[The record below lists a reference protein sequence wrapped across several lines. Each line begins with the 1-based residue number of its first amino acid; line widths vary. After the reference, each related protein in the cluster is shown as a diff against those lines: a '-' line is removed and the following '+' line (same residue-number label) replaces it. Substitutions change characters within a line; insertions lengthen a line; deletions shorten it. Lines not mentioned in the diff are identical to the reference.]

1 MFIREQCVSRYVT
14 KPANF
19 SAEEQDQLFRLL
31 RQLDGDSSATQRDL
45 AAAVGVSL
53 GRLNTLLRS
62 ATDASLV
69 ERITKDSADKR
80 QRVAYALTLKGASEK
95 NRLTDI
101 FLARKF
107 AEYDALHAELTGTA
121 SGFSPLKGRTKLMQ
135 NNLAPIPE
143 LYVSYDSAQKL
154 KVEAADLTSH
164 DLTPR
169 QICDLELLM
178 NGGFNPLKGFLSEA
192 DYDSVVDNMRLT
204 TGELWPMPI
213 TLDVSKDFADSIEL
227 GQDIALRDQEG
238 VILGTMT
245 VTDKWVPNKAK
256 EAEKV
261 FGADDLAHPA
271 VNYLHHTAGEVYL
284 GGPVTG
290 IQQPVHYDFRAR
302 RDTPNELRA
311 YFRKMGWRKIVAFQT
326 RNPLHR
332 AHQELTFRA
341 AREAE
346 ANLLIHPV
354 VGLTKPGDIDH
365 FTRVRCYEAVLDQYP
380 ASTTTMSLLNL
391 AMRMAGPREAV
402 WHGLIRKNHGC
413 THFIVG
419 RDHAGPGKNSA
430 GEDFY
435 GPYDAQD
442 LFREHQ
448 EEIGI
453 TMVDFKHMV
462 YVQERA
468 QYEPADEIADKD
480 DVTILN
486 ISGTELRRRLA
497 EGLEIPEWFSF
508 PTVVQ
513 ELRKSKPPRAKQGF
527 TVFFTGFSGSGKST
541 IANALMVKLMEMGGR
556 PVTLLDGDIVRKNLS
571 SELGFSKEHR
581 DLNIRRIGYVASEI
595 TKNGGIAICAPIAP
609 YASTRRA
616 VREDIEAFGAF
627 VEVHVA
633 TTIEECERRDRKG
646 LYKLAREGKIKE
658 FTGISDPYDVPENPE
673 LSVETENVEV
683 DNCAHQVLLKLES
696 MGLIKA

>member
-1 MFIREQCVSRYVT
+1 MTMLS
-14 KPANF
+14 
-19 SAEEQDQLFRLL
+19 
-31 RQLDGDSSATQRDL
+31 
-45 AAAVGVSL
+45 
-53 GRLNTLLRS
+53 
-62 ATDASLV
+62 
-69 ERITKDSADKR
+69 
-80 QRVAYALTLKGASEK
+80 
-95 NRLTDI
+95 
-101 FLARKF
+101 
-107 AEYDALHAELTGTA
+107 
-121 SGFSPLKGRTKLMQ
+121 
-135 NNLAPIPE
+135 NLAPIPE

-154 KVEAADLTSH
+154 KVEAVELTSH
-164 DLTPR
+164 DLSPR

-178 NGGFNPLKGFLSEA
+178 NGGFNPLKGFLSED
-192 DYDSVVDNMRLT
+192 DYNSVVDNMRLT

-213 TLDVSKDFADSIEL
+213 TLDVSEDFAASIVI

-245 VTDKWVPNKAK
+245 ITDRWEPNKAK

-261 FGADDLAHPA
+261 YGTDDDAHPA
-271 VNYLHHTAGEVYL
+271 VNYLHNQAGKIYL

-290 IQQPVHYDFRAR
+290 IQQPVHYDFRAK

-311 YFRKMGWRKIVAFQT
+311 YFRKMGWRKVVAFQT

-341 AREAE
+341 AREAQ

-354 VGLTKPGDIDH
+354 VGLTKPGDVDH
-365 FTRVRCYEAVLDQYP
+365 FTRVRCYEAVLDKYP
-380 ASTTTMSLLNL
+380 QATTSMSLLNL

-419 RDHAGPGKNSA
+419 RDHAGPGSNSQ
-430 GEDFY
+430 GKYFY
-435 GPYDAQD
+435 GAYDAQD
-442 LFREHQ
+442 MFREHQ
-448 EEIGI
+448 EEMGI
-453 TMVDFKHMV
+453 EMVDFKHMV
-462 YVQERA
+462 WVAERA
-468 QYEPADEIADKD
+468 QYEAIDEIEDKD
-480 DVTILN
+480 NVTILN
-486 ISGTELRRRLA
+486 ISGTELRRRLS

-508 PTVVQ
+508 PEVVK
-513 ELRKSKPPRAKQGF
+513 ELRRTKPPRSKQGF

-609 YASTRRA
+609 YATTRRA
-616 VREDIEAFGAF
+616 VREDVESFGAF
-627 VEVHVA
+627 LEIHVA
-633 TTIEECERRDRKG
+633 TSIEECEKRDRKG

-673 LSVETENVEV
+673 LSVETLNVDV
-683 DNCAHQVLLKLES
+683 DTCAHQVLLKLES
-696 MGLIKA
+696 MGLIAAE

>member
-1 MFIREQCVSRYVT
+1 MAISPEKITTEQ
-14 KPANF
+14 
-19 SAEEQDQLFRLL
+19 EDQLFRLL
-31 RQLDGDSSATQRDL
+31 RQLEIAPEASQRVT
-45 AAAVGVSL
+45 AQAIGVSL
-53 GRLNTLLRS
+53 GRLNALLKQ
-62 ATDASLV
+62 AADAKFIKITDHSG
-69 ERITKDSADKR
+69 SDKR
-80 QRVAYALTLKGASEK
+80 ARYAYEITARGAGEK
-95 NRLTDI
+95 NRLTTQ
-101 FLARKF
+101 FLARKLS
-107 AEYDALHAELTGTA
+107 EYDALHAELTGST
-121 SGFSPLKGRTKLMQ
+121 SGLISLNQRTKLME

-143 LYVSYDSAQKL
+143 LYVSYESAQKL
-154 KVEAADLTSH
+154 KVEAADLVSH

-178 NGGFNPLKGFLSEA
+178 NGGFNPLKGFLTEA

-213 TLDVSKDFADSIEL
+213 TLDVSEDFAASLEA

-238 VILGTMT
+238 VILATMT
-245 VTDKWVPNKAK
+245 VTDSWAPNKAK

-261 FGADDLAHPA
+261 FGADDDAHPA
-271 VNYLHHTAGEVYL
+271 VNYLHNQAGKIYL

-302 RDTPNELRA
+302 RDTPNELRS
-311 YFRKMGWRKIVAFQT
+311 YFRKMGWRKVVAFQT

-341 AREAE
+341 AREAQ

-354 VGLTKPGDIDH
+354 VGLTKPGDVDH
-365 FTRVRCYEAVLDQYP
+365 FTRVRCYEAVLDKYP
-380 ASTTTMSLLNL
+380 AATTSMSLLNL

-419 RDHAGPGKNSA
+419 RDHAGPGSNSQ

-435 GPYDAQD
+435 GPYDAQE
-442 LFREHQ
+442 LFRANQ
-448 EEIGI
+448 EEMGI
-453 TMVDFKHMV
+453 EMVDFKHMV
-462 YVQERA
+462 WVDERA
-468 QYEPADEIADKD
+468 QYEAIDEIEDKD

-508 PTVVQ
+508 PEVVK
-513 ELRKSKPPRAKQGF
+513 ELRRTKPPRNKQGF

-556 PVTLLDGDIVRKNLS
+556 PVTLLDGDLVRKNLS

-609 YASTRRA
+609 YATTRRA
-616 VREDIEAFGAF
+616 VREDIEGFGAF

-633 TTIEECERRDRKG
+633 TSIEECERRDRKG

-658 FTGISDPYDVPENPE
+658 FTGISDPYDVPANPE
-673 LSVETENVEV
+673 LSVETENVDV

-696 MGLIKA
+696 MGLIAAE

>member
-1 MFIREQCVSRYVT
+1 MT
-14 KPANF
+14 ALPATP
-19 SAEEQDQLFRLL
+19 SLPEEDQLFRLL
-31 RQLDGDSSATQRDL
+31 RQLDRAPEASQRATAEAL
-45 AAAVGVSL
+45 GISL
-53 GRLNTLLRS
+53 GRLNTYLR
-62 ATDASLV
+62 AASEAGLV
-69 ERITKDSADKR
+69 SISHRDGPDRR
-80 QRVAYALTLKGASEK
+80 QRFAYSLTLRGASEK
-95 NRLTDI
+95 ARLADR

-107 AEYDALHAELTGTA
+107 AEFDALHAELTGTH
-121 SGFSPLKGRTKLMQ
+121 SQFVPIVTRTSLMQ
-135 NNLAPIPE
+135 NNLAPLPE

-154 KVEAADLTSH
+154 KVEAGDLTSW
-164 DLTPR
+164 DLSPR

-178 NGGFNPLKGFLSEA
+178 NGGFYPLKGFLTEA
-192 DYDSVVDNMRLT
+192 DYDSVVETMRLAD
-204 TGELWPMPI
+204 GSLWPMPI
-213 TLDVSKDFADSIEL
+213 TLDVSEEFADKIEL
-227 GQDIALRDQEG
+227 NQDIALRDQEG
-238 VILGTMT
+238 VILATMT
-245 VTDKWVPNKAK
+245 ITDKWVPNKAR

-261 FGADDLAHPA
+261 FGADDDAHPA
-271 VNYLHHTAGEVYL
+271 VNYLHNQAGKVYL

-290 IQQPVHYDFRAR
+290 IQPPTHYDFRAT

-311 YFRKMGWRKIVAFQT
+311 RFRKLGWRKVVAFQT

-341 AREAE
+341 AREAQ
-346 ANLLIHPV
+346 ANLLIHPI
-354 VGLTKPGDIDH
+354 VGMTKPGDVDH
-365 FTRVRCYEAVLDQYP
+365 FTRVRCYEAVLDKYP
-380 ASTTTMSLLNL
+380 NATTTMSLLNL

-402 WHGLIRKNHGC
+402 WHGLIRANHGC

-419 RDHAGPGKNSA
+419 RDHAGPGKNSQ

-442 LFREHQ
+442 LFTQ
-448 EEIGI
+448 YKDEIGI
-453 TMVDFKHMV
+453 EMVPFKHMV

-468 QYEPADEIADKD
+468 QYEAIDEIEDKD

-486 ISGTELRRRLA
+486 ISGTELRRRLR
-497 EGLEIPEWFSF
+497 EGLEIPDWFSF
-508 PTVVQ
+508 PEVVAQ
-513 ELRKSKPPRAKQGF
+513 LRRTSPPRSEQGF

-609 YASTRRA
+609 YAATRRA
-616 VREDIEAFGAF
+616 VREEIEQYGAF

-633 TTIEECERRDRKG
+633 TSLEECERRDRKG

-673 LSVETENVEV
+673 LRVETEGTFV

-696 MGLIKA
+696 MGLIAGE

>member
-1 MFIREQCVSRYVT
+1 M
-14 KPANF
+14 
-19 SAEEQDQLFRLL
+19 
-31 RQLDGDSSATQRDL
+31 
-45 AAAVGVSL
+45 
-53 GRLNTLLRS
+53 GRLKVP
-62 ATDASLV
+62 LV
-69 ERITKDSADKR
+69 EIIATAKEEPMSA
-80 QRVAYALTLKGASEK
+80 
-95 NRLTDI
+95 
-101 FLARKF
+101 
-107 AEYDALHAELTGTA
+107 
-121 SGFSPLKGRTKLMQ
+121 
-135 NNLAPIPE
+135 NLSPIPD
-143 LYVSYDSAQKL
+143 LYVSHESTQKL
-154 KVEAADLTSH
+154 KVEAADLISW

-192 DYDSVVDNMRLT
+192 DYNSVVETMRLED
-204 TGELWPMPI
+204 GSLWPMPI
-213 TLDVSKDFADSIEL
+213 TLDVGEAFAEKLNI

-238 VILGTMT
+238 VILATMT
-245 VTDKWVPNKAK
+245 VADRWMPDKAK
-256 EAEKV
+256 EAKLV

-271 VNYLHHTAGEVYL
+271 VNYLHNTAGAVYL
-284 GGPVTG
+284 GGPVVG
-290 IQQPVHYDFRAR
+290 IQQPIHYDFRAR

-311 YFRKMGWRKIVAFQT
+311 YFRKLGWRKVVAFQT

-341 AREAE
+341 AKEAQ
-346 ANLLIHPV
+346 ANLMIHPV
-354 VGLTKPGDIDH
+354 VGMTKPGDIDH
-365 FTRVRCYEAVLDQYP
+365 FTRVRCYEAVLDKYP
-380 ASTTTMSLLNL
+380 AATTTMSLLNL

-430 GEDFY
+430 GEEFY

-442 LFREHQ
+442 LFRTYQ
-448 EEIGI
+448 EEMGI
-453 TMVDFKHMV
+453 EMMDFKHMV

-468 QYEPADEIADKD
+468 QYEPADEIEEG
-480 DVTILN
+480 VTVLN
-486 ISGTELRRRLA
+486 ISGTELRRRLS

-508 PTVVQ
+508 PEVVA
-513 ELRKSKPPRAKQGF
+513 ELRKTRPPRSKQGF

-616 VREDIEAFGAF
+616 VREDVEQFGAF
-627 VEVHVA
+627 AEVHVA
-633 TTIEECERRDRKG
+633 TSIEECERRDRKG

-673 LSVETENVEV
+673 LRVETENVDV
-683 DNCAHQVLLKLES
+683 DHCAHQVLLKLES
-696 MGLIKA
+696 MGLIAAQ

>member
-1 MFIREQCVSRYVT
+1 
-14 KPANF
+14 
-19 SAEEQDQLFRLL
+19 
-31 RQLDGDSSATQRDL
+31 
-45 AAAVGVSL
+45 
-53 GRLNTLLRS
+53 
-62 ATDASLV
+62 
-69 ERITKDSADKR
+69 
-80 QRVAYALTLKGASEK
+80 
-95 NRLTDI
+95 
-101 FLARKF
+101 
-107 AEYDALHAELTGTA
+107 
-121 SGFSPLKGRTKLMQ
+121 MQ
-135 NNLAPIPE
+135 KNLAPVPE
-143 LYVSYDSAQKL
+143 LYVSYDNAQKI
-154 KVEAADLTSH
+154 KMEAAELVSW

-178 NGGFNPLKGFLSEA
+178 NGGFNPLKGFLSQA
-192 DYDSVVDNMRLT
+192 DYNCVVENMRLADDA
-204 TGELWPMPI
+204 LWPIPI
-213 TLDVSKDFADSIEL
+213 TLDVSQGFADSVEL

-238 VILGTMT
+238 VILATIT
-245 VTDKWVPNKAK
+245 VTDSWLPNKAR
-256 EAEKV
+256 EAEMV
-261 FGADDLAHPA
+261 FGSDDLAHPA
-271 VNYLHHTAGEVYL
+271 VNYLHNQAGAVYL

-290 IQQPVHYDFRAR
+290 IQQPVHYDFRGR

-311 YFRKMGWRKIVAFQT
+311 YFHKMGWRRVVAFQT

-341 AREAE
+341 AKEAQ

-354 VGLTKPGDIDH
+354 VGMTKPGDIDH

-380 ASTTTMSLLNL
+380 SSTTAMSLLNL

-402 WHGLIRKNHGC
+402 WHGLIRANHGC

-419 RDHAGPGKNSA
+419 RDHAGPGKNSV

-435 GPYDAQD
+435 GPYDAQE
-442 LFREHQ
+442 LFRSFES
-448 EEIGI
+448 EIGVE
-453 TMVDFKHMV
+453 MVDFKHMV

-468 QYEPADEIADKD
+468 QYEPTDEVEKGFT
-480 DVTILN
+480 VLN
-486 ISGTELRRRLA
+486 ISGTELRRRLS

-508 PTVVQ
+508 PQVVS
-513 ELRKSKPPRAKQGF
+513 ELRKSRPPRDKQGF

-541 IANALMVKLMEMGGR
+541 IANALMIKLMEMGGR

-609 YASTRRA
+609 YSTTRHA
-616 VREDIEAFGAF
+616 VREDVEAFGAF

-633 TTIEECERRDRKG
+633 TSIDECERRDRKG
-646 LYKLAREGKIKE
+646 LYKLARAGKIKE
-658 FTGISDPYDVPENPE
+658 FTGISDPYDVPKTPE
-673 LSVETENVEV
+673 LRLETEYVEV

-696 MGLIKA
+696 MGLIGP